1 MVVGLGLHAHLSGDE
16 EADKEELACSLS
28 FFFFFFAFLVYQCVM
43 SAAEMVLL
51 SFEGYR
57 LSPHLI
63 LSEKAI
69 RDIAKGVLC

>member
-28 FFFFFFAFLVYQCVM
+28 FFFFAFLVYQCVM